1 MNVYILIKCLITICP
16 ICRPPSYYTRRTKYK
31 QIKRDMAQTG
41 HIITENG
48 GLSTTKSTALHKQ
61 TAYGKIDENGS
72 TLNHD
77 ENGVSS
83 LKSAIITNGTTSLGD
98 GVSEA
103 TVKQRN
109 NPTADT
115 TALPVMEFASGYPNK
130 ERSGSRASGSG
141 DSVTVSETSRSST
154 VSEPAW
160 KVLTNGVVI
169 KYAVCVSL
177 AHTGYGNVFT
187 MLPEH
192 GKDMDATDEYT
203 TLLLSIMGGADIAAA
218 VLVSAF
224 SNANIVRRADLFIG
238 AIVINGAM
246 FFVAPLVTDSV
257 RLGLFAVVLVI
268 TGVAFIVLVP
278 VLLAEEVGVKRL
290 PMSLG
295 VTNMAVGLV
304 FLFSAVGIGM

>member
-1 MNVYILIKCLITICP
+1 
-16 ICRPPSYYTRRTKYK
+16 
-31 QIKRDMAQTG
+31 MAQNG
-41 HIITENG
+41 HTITENG
-48 GLSTTKSTALHKQ
+48 GLSSTKSIALHKQ
-61 TAYGKIDENGS
+61 TSYGEIDENGS

-77 ENGVSS
+77 ENGM
-83 LKSAIITNGTTSLGD
+83 KSAIITNGTTSLGD

-109 NPTADT
+109 NPTGDT
-115 TALPVMEFASGYPNK
+115 ATLPEAMQFATGYPNK
-130 ERSGSRASGSG
+130 ERSGSD
-141 DSVTVSETSRSST
+141 DSVTVSETSRAST

-177 AHTGYGNVFT
+177 AHTGYGNIFT

-192 GKDMDATDEYT
+192 GKDMDATDDYS

-224 SNANIVRRADLFIG
+224 SNANIVRRADLFLG
-238 AIVINGAM
+238 AIIINGAM

-257 RLGLFAVVLVI
+257 RLGLFAVALVI

-278 VLLAEEVGVKRL
+278 VLLAEEVGVSRL

>member
-1 MNVYILIKCLITICP
+1 
-16 ICRPPSYYTRRTKYK
+16 
-31 QIKRDMAQTG
+31 MAQNG
-41 HIITENG
+41 HTITENG
-48 GLSTTKSTALHKQ
+48 GLSTTKDKQ
-61 TAYGKIDENGS
+61 TLYGDIDENGS

-77 ENGVSS
+77 ENGM
-83 LKSAIITNGTTSLGD
+83 KSAIITNGTSSMGD
-98 GVSEA
+98 GVTES

-109 NPTADT
+109 PAGDTAT
-115 TALPVMEFASGYPNK
+115 LPEAMQFATGYPNK
-130 ERSGSRASGSG
+130 ERSGSD
-141 DSVTVSETSRSST
+141 DSVTLSETSRAST
-154 VSEPAW
+154 ASEPAW

-177 AHTGYGNVFT
+177 AHTGYGNIFT

-192 GKDMDATDEYT
+192 GKDMDATDDYS

-224 SNANIVRRADLFIG
+224 SNANIVRRADLFLG
-238 AIVINGAM
+238 AIIINGAM

-257 RLGLFAVVLVI
+257 RLGLFAVALVI

-278 VLLAEEVGVKRL
+278 VLLAEEVGVSRL

-304 FLFSAVGIGM
+304 FLFSAVGIGRPQSVHVLEIYQGYGL

>member
-1 MNVYILIKCLITICP
+1 
-16 ICRPPSYYTRRTKYK
+16 
-31 QIKRDMAQTG
+31 MAQNG
-41 HIITENG
+41 HSITENG
-48 GLSTTKSTALHKQ
+48 GLSTTKSTYPPKQ
-61 TAYGKIDENGS
+61 TSYGEIDENGS

-77 ENGVSS
+77 ENGM
-83 LKSAIITNGTTSLGD
+83 KSAIITNGTSSMGD
-98 GVSEA
+98 GVSEP

-109 NPTADT
+109 NPTGDAT
-115 TALPVMEFASGYPNK
+115 TLPEAMQFATGYPNK
-130 ERSGSRASGSG
+130 ERSGSD
-141 DSVTVSETSRSST
+141 DSVTVSETSRAST

-177 AHTGYGNVFT
+177 AHTGYGNIFT

-192 GKDMDATDEYT
+192 GKDMDATDDYS

-224 SNANIVRRADLFIG
+224 SNANIVRRADLFLG
-238 AIVINGAM
+238 AIIINGAM

-257 RLGLFAVVLVI
+257 RLGLFAGALVI

-278 VLLAEEVGVKRL
+278 VLLAEEVGVSRL

-304 FLFSAVGIGM
+304 FLFSAVGIGRPQSVHVLEIYQGYGL